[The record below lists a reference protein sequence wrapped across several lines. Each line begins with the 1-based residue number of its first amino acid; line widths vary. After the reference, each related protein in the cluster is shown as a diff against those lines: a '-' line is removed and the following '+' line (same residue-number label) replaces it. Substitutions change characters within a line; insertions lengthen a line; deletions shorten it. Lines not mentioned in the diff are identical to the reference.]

1 VGVRG
6 AAIAAAVVC
15 AAAGAGLAVL
25 LLGSG
30 APASAARPV
39 VASSSIAPGTHLF
52 GDPVTAQLEV
62 VLDPR
67 VVDEDSLRVE
77 TRFAPFVRVG
87 APVVERRA
95 DDGAVALRYRW
106 RLECLRLACRGDG
119 LAVHR
124 IRPALLRYRQ
134 AGGSS
139 NGLAVDWQPV
149 VVTTRLT
156 ADDIAQPRL
165 RWSAALPPAT
175 ERLSP
180 TLLAALLAVAGLGAA
195 AVAGLL
201 IAPEAARLAVRLWPE
216 RDELRGLSPL
226 ERAIA
231 LLRRANRRGPA
242 SRRAALDRLARE
254 LRRHGDPSLAVEARG
269 LAWSRRTPDP
279 DEAERLAGSAEGR
292 TTEA

>member
-6 AAIAAAVVC
+6 VAIVAAVVC

-25 LLGSG
+25 LFGSG
-30 APASAARPV
+30 APALAARPL

-67 VVDEDSLRVE
+67 VVDEDSLQVE
-77 TRFAPFVRVG
+77 ARFAPFRRVG

-119 LAVHR
+119 LAVLR
-124 IRPALLRYRQ
+124 IRPVLLRYRQ
-134 AGGSS
+134 TDSAAS
-139 NGLAVDWQPV
+139 GLAVDWQPV
-149 VVTTRLT
+149 TVATRLT
-156 ADDIAQPRL
+156 AEDLAQPRL
-165 RWSAALPPAT
+165 RWSAELPPAT

-180 TLLAALLAVAGLGAA
+180 ALLAALLALGGLGAA
-195 AVAGLL
+195 TLAGVLL
-201 IAPEAARLAVRLWPE
+201 APEAARLGARLWPE

-231 LLRRANRRGPA
+231 LLRRANRRDPE

-269 LAWSRRTPDP
+269 LAWSRRPPEP
-279 DEAERLAGSAEGR
+279 DEAERLAGTAEGR
-292 TTEA
+292 ATDA